1 MEFAPPTRRA
11 KPITKAEL
19 RRLQASY
26 AESSQY
32 TETHQ
37 QEEDVERK
45 KFDADF
51 DEQIDTLL

>member
-19 RRLQASY
+19 RRLQANY

-32 TETHQ
+32 TETHK
-37 QEEDVERK
+37 QEEDEERK
-45 KFDADF
+45 KIDAEFDD
-51 DEQIDTLL
+51 QIDQLL